1 MIGAAPVRASWKRFM
16 ASILD
21 PYAMAIDTSHPGHD
35 QRTVRSWASERLK
48 GVRPFM
54 IPQTRPFLV
63 VPCRTFEDALRVAYR
78 FSNTALARERPWKS
92 RERRSRG

>member
-1 MIGAAPVRASWKRFM
+1 MDRSGAYLSLLERFM
-16 ASILD
+16 ASIFD
-21 PYAMAIDTSHPGHD
+21 PYAMAIDTSQPGHD

-48 GVRPFM
+48 GVRPYM

-78 FSNTALARERPWKS
+78 FSKAALAREMPWKS
-92 RERRSRG
+92 GL